1 MIGNAHLDPVWLWRW
16 QAGVDE
22 SLATFSSAADRCEE
36 YPEFIFTRG
45 ESWVYEQV
53 ERLAPDLFERV
64 REHVKSGQW
73 HVTGGQYLQPDANLP
88 TEAGWR
94 RQILHG
100 QRYFEDRFG
109 VRPNIGYNVDTFG
122 HPATVPDVLSSLG
135 HIAYVFHRPGAY
147 QMDLP
152 AQTFRWR
159 GSGGGEILG
168 FRIAPNYVTH
178 ADNLYGQIMISVE
191 AADPDLGHTM
201 CFYGVG
207 NHGGGPTKGSIEYII
222 ENRDTFDGLE
232 LRFSTPQR
240 FFEEVAPYAG
250 ELPVV
255 EGELQHC
262 FPGCY
267 SVMHD
272 IKQRQVRGEHLLDQA
287 ESIVERFVEDEREK
301 RRLNHRIDSAWEDL
315 LFTQFH
321 DILAGTSIPSSW
333 ESVRSMQGRATIIGE
348 EVSLEVTRRWSRK
361 NLPGIN
367 HQQIVVVNP
376 DSEPWEGL
384 VETEP
389 FLDFAPWGGRWLSD
403 PDGTPI
409 DFQLVQPEAPQ
420 MVSRV
425 IFPSSVPAGGHKQI
439 LVRDDTA
446 PERGETPTDLEV
458 SPDLLAN
465 SHLRVELD
473 AGGVSGISVA
483 GERLFGTIGLHLRQD
498 HTDTWTFGTDR
509 FEEPVSTTLSGA
521 EWAVEEEGPLRGRV
535 RLETRLGASSI
546 RWTLDLHRNNP
557 RLQMKL
563 EVSFNEKFEMLQM
576 PIELSQVSERW
587 LGGSGTGW
595 AERAADA
602 TEWPVQGWSLVASDG
617 NDLAVVTHD
626 AYSVSTNGRVWQW
639 TLLRSPKMAWGGED
653 PEVYA
658 GRDWHTD
665 QGQHTFDFT
674 LCAGRTL
681 EATQLNRLARQQ
693 AQPPVVFDRY
703 EGLER
708 PPWGNRPP
716 RPLWLASE
724 QRAVEDGQMPHLE

>member
-1 MIGNAHLDPVWLWRW
+1 MIGNAHIDPVWLWRW

-22 SLATFSSAADRCEE
+22 ALATFSSAADRCEE

-53 ERLAPDLFERV
+53 ERLDPDLFERV
-64 REHVKSGQW
+64 KEHVKSGQW

-109 VRPNIGYNVDTFG
+109 IRPNIGYNVDTFG
-122 HPATVPDVLSSLG
+122 HPATVPDLLSSLG
-135 HIAYVFHRPGAY
+135 HIAYVFHRPGDY

-178 ADNLYGQIMISVE
+178 ADNLYGQIMISAE

-222 ENRDTFDGLE
+222 ENRDAFDGLE
-232 LRFSTPQR
+232 LRFSTPQQ
-240 FFEEVAPYAG
+240 FFEEVAPHRG
-250 ELPVV
+250 DLPVV

-272 IKQRQVRGEHLLDQA
+272 IKQRQVRGEHLLDQS
-287 ESIVERFVEDEREK
+287 ENIVRSFGEDGQ
-301 RRLNHRIDSAWEDL
+301 RRLNDRIDAAWEDL

-348 EVSLEVTRRWSRK
+348 EVSLEATRRWSRK
-361 NLPGIN
+361 NLPAFD
-367 HQQIVVVNP
+367 HQQIVVMNP
-376 DSEPWEGL
+376 DPEPWEGL

-403 PDGTPI
+403 PDGTPV
-409 DFQLVQPEAPQ
+409 DFQRIQPEAPQ

-425 IFPSSVPAGGHKQI
+425 IFPSSVPAGGHEQI
-439 LVRDDTA
+439 LVRDDPA

-483 GERLFGTIGLHLRQD
+483 DERLFGAIGLHLRQD

-509 FEEPVSTTLSGA
+509 FEEPVATTLSGA
-521 EWAVEEEGPLRGRV
+521 EWVVEEEGPLRGRV
-535 RLETRLGASSI
+535 RLEARLGLSSI
-546 RWTLDLHRNNP
+546 RWTLDLHRNDP
-557 RLQMKL
+557 RLRMKL

-576 PIELSQVSERW
+576 PIELSQPSERW

-595 AERAADA
+595 AERAAGA
-602 TEWPVQGWSLVASDG
+602 TEWPVQGWSLVESGG

-626 AYSVSTNGRVWQW
+626 AYSASMDGRVWQW

-674 LCAGRTL
+674 ICAENDL
-681 EATQLNRLARQQ
+681 DTQKLNKLARQQ

-703 EGLER
+703 EGLDR
-708 PPWGNRPP
+708 PPWGNSPP
-716 RPLWLASE
+716 RLLWLASE
-724 QRAVEDGQMPHLE
+724 QRAVEDGQMPDL